1 MERPKKTV
9 TDIAASLFCLFAA
22 LFAGW
27 LALRYL
33 MPILLPFLIAWGVAL
48 LVRAPAEHLC
58 RHTRIPA
65 RVMRLVF
72 ALLLIGALAG
82 GLWLVGVRLARE
94 LTDLLST
101 LTSAGAGDPLEGI
114 FAAFPKLASSD
125 VGAWL
130 VGTLRSAV
138 GNLAS
143 HLPTLLSRL
152 VSAAP
157 RMLVA
162 LAVTLCACAYFCL
175 DLERIH
181 AACFSLFPP
190 RAREWLTDAKSRI
203 SRVGGMYFR
212 SYLTLMGV
220 TFAEMLLGL
229 SLLRIGYAL
238 LLALLIAL
246 VDFLPVL
253 GVGTVLV
260 PWSLVSFVTGNP
272 ARGIGLLVLWGV
284 SLAVRQFL
292 EPHLIG
298 RGLGIHP
305 CLTLIS
311 MYAGLRLFGIV
322 GMLLCPPAA
331 ALLFAWLP
339 RRGGDE
345 CARVPPT
352 DTGTATDTATE
363 TETTTKTE
371 TATKTSTAAKTD
383 TTDAPGKKA
392 PVPAAPPQSKR
403 RSSVPHP
410 PRGERP

>member
-1 MERPKKTV
+1 
-9 TDIAASLFCLFAA
+9 
-22 LFAGW
+22 
-27 LALRYL
+27 
-33 MPILLPFLIAWGVAL
+33 
-48 LVRAPAEHLC
+48 
-58 RHTRIPA
+58 
-65 RVMRLVF
+65 
-72 ALLLIGALAG
+72 
-82 GLWLVGVRLARE
+82 
-94 LTDLLST
+94 
-101 LTSAGAGDPLEGI
+101 
-114 FAAFPKLASSD
+114 
-125 VGAWL
+125 
-130 VGTLRSAV
+130 
-138 GNLAS
+138 
-143 HLPTLLSRL
+143 
-152 VSAAP
+152 
-157 RMLVA
+157 MLVA

-190 RAREWLTDAKSRI
+190 RAREWLTDAKCRI
-203 SRVGGMYFR
+203 SRVGGMYLR

-305 CLTLIS
+305 CLTLLS

-345 CARVPPT
+345 CAGVPPT
-352 DTGTATDTATE
+352 DTGTTTDTATE
-363 TETTTKTE
+363 TET
-371 TATKTSTAAKTD
+371 ATKTGTAAKTD

-392 PVPAAPPQSKR
+392 PIPAAPPQSKR
-403 RSSVPHP
+403 RSSVPHS